1 MTRTCVVRVR
11 ASGEGARV
19 VAVQDAPFMLS
30 VSGARGLVGKSM
42 TAEVARSFAG
52 AFAAHLRSN
61 AASETR
67 PTLVIGRDGR
77 GSGSELAQAVCA
89 GACASGFDVIDLGIV
104 ATPTVGLMIGHL
116 GAVGGIVITAS
127 HNPIE
132 WNGMKTLNA
141 DGLALPTSDANDV
154 IARFRSGNC
163 EANAQHGTSTE
174 RQDGNHVHV
183 QRVLANV
190 DVSAIRAKRFRVAL
204 DSVNGGGS
212 AAGAMLLEALGCE
225 VVHLNAAHTGTFAHT
240 PEPLEANLGQLM
252 RAVSEGGSIAVG
264 FAQDPDAD
272 RLALVDE
279 RGRFIGEEYTL
290 ALCALRLLQRHG
302 QGVLATNLSTS
313 RMIDT
318 IAAQFAGSRVVRTA
332 VGEANVVAGLK
343 PANGIGGGEG
353 NGGFI
358 WPRICWVRDSLS
370 AMALVLE
377 VLAHDGRPI
386 SEIAAG
392 IHRFAMVKQKMNL
405 DAIGGSAAVP
415 VALAKVRAF
424 FAADPQARI
433 DETDGIR
440 VDLVS
445 GWVHLRASNTEPIIR
460 VIAEAADASAANE
473 LCALCRRAAE
483 IPDSTD

>member
-1 MTRTCVVRVR
+1 
-11 ASGEGARV
+11 
-19 VAVQDAPFMLS
+19 MLS
-30 VSGARGLVGKSM
+30 VSGARGLVGKTM
-42 TAEVARSFAG
+42 TAEVARTFAC
-52 AFAAHLRSN
+52 AFAAHLQSRLPPGS
-61 AASETR
+61 R
-67 PTLVIGRDGR
+67 HTLVIGRDGR
-77 GSGSELAQAVCA
+77 GSGAELALAVRA
-89 GACASGFDVIDLGIV
+89 GACASGFDVVDLGIV

-141 DGLALPTSDANDV
+141 DGLALPVEDANDV
-154 IARFRSGNC
+154 IARFRAGEC
-163 EANAQHGTSTE
+163 EANSAPGTSVD
-174 RQDGNHVHV
+174 RHDGNHVHV

-190 DVSAIRAKRFRVAL
+190 DVGAIRAKRFRVAL

-212 AAGAMLLEALGCE
+212 AGGAMLLEALGCD
-225 VVHLNAAHTGTFAHT
+225 VLHLNAQHTGHFAHT
-240 PEPLEANLGQLM
+240 PEPLEAHLGELM
-252 RAVSEGGSIAVG
+252 RAVAGDGSIAVG

-302 QGVLATNLSTS
+302 SGVLATNLSTS

-332 VGEANVVAGLK
+332 VGEANVVSGLR
-343 PANGIGGGEG
+343 PADGIGGGEG

-377 VLAHDGRPI
+377 FLAHDGRSI
-386 SEIAAG
+386 SEIAGG
-392 IHRFAMVKQKMNL
+392 IHHFSMVKQKMNL

-415 VALAKVRAF
+415 LALAKVRAF
-424 FAADPQARI
+424 FAANQQARI

-440 VDLVS
+440 VDLPT

-460 VIAEAADASAANE
+460 VIAEADDARGANE
-473 LCALCRRAAE
+473 LCALCRRAAG
-483 IPDSTD
+483 IPESPA

>member
-1 MTRTCVVRVR
+1 M
-11 ASGEGARV
+11 
-19 VAVQDAPFMLS
+19 QDAPLMLS
-30 VSGARGLVGKSM
+30 VSGARGLVGQTM
-42 TAEVARSFAG
+42 TADVARNFAG
-52 AFAAHLRSN
+52 AFAAHLRSRL
-61 AASETR
+61 APATR
-67 PTLVIGRDGR
+67 HTLVIGRDGR
-77 GSGSELAQAVCA
+77 GSGAELAQAVRA
-89 GACASGFDVIDLGIV
+89 GACANGFDVVDLGIV
-104 ATPTVGLMIGHL
+104 ATPTVGLMIEHI

-141 DGLALPTSDANDV
+141 DGLALPIADANDV
-154 IARFRSGNC
+154 IARFRSGKC
-163 EANAQHGTSTE
+163 ETSDHVGTATD
-174 RQDGNHVHV
+174 RRDGNHVHV

-190 DVSAIRAKRFRVAL
+190 DCAAIRAKHFRVAL

-212 AAGAMLLEALGCE
+212 VAGAMLLEALGCE
-225 VVHLNAAHTGTFAHT
+225 LVHLNAANTGTFAHT
-240 PEPLEANLGQLM
+240 PEPLEVNLGQLM
-252 RAVSEGGSIAVG
+252 RAVSEDESIAVG

-302 QGVLATNLSTS
+302 HGILATNLSTS

-343 PANGIGGGEG
+343 PVDGIGGGEG

-377 VLAHDGRPI
+377 FLAHDGRPI

-424 FAADPQARI
+424 FAANPQARI

-440 VDLVS
+440 VDLAS

-460 VIAEAADASAANE
+460 VIAEAADTDAANE
-473 LCALCRRAAE
+473 LCALCRSAAG
-483 IPDSTD
+483 IPDSAH